1 MLFIPPIPVHFKT
14 ISIKL
19 SESKLKYKMVLGI
32 KSVCLLAFLFSLYV
46 LFYKISNI
54 LSFKNNFRS
63 EATLKV

>member
-1 MLFIPPIPVHFKT
+1 MLLIPLIPTHFKT

-32 KSVCLLAFLFSLYV
+32 KSVCLLGFLFSLYA

-54 LSFKNNFRS
+54 VSF
-63 EATLKV
+63 